1 MDSVF
6 WKIGQFLPLP
16 FSCRKV
22 RVQLSSSFFVLLSLI
37 SHSGARFEHVFYW
50 KNTSKVGIIQRR
62 KTRLWKIF
70 KIKKFLLGVLW
81 HCNDVVYP
89 LNGRYFFKKL
99 FPVSKHQVRDNLQFQ
114 QNPWNKWT
122 LNHLAKWM
130 DECSFPN

>member
-1 MDSVF
+1 MYFEKLDNFYLFRLVVEKFAFNCHPVF
-6 WKIGQFLPLP
+6 LYCYHWFHIQ
-16 FSCRKV
+16 V
-22 RVQLSSSFFVLLSLI
+22 RDLNTFFI
-37 SHSGARFEHVFYW
+37 E

-114 QNPWNKWT
+114 QNPWNKRT